1 MATQTQEAVAHG
13 ADAAGHVA
21 ANVGMPQ
28 LDISTFSN
36 QIFWLVVTL
45 VLIYMLLSRVALPRI
60 GSVLA
65 ERRGM
70 ITSDIAAAE
79 ELKEKASEAEQ
90 AYQKALTDARSEAA
104 RIIAEAKA
112 EIAKDLQQA
121 TARADEELAVKAAE
135 AEKRISAIRASAL
148 ESVTLVARDTAE
160 AVVAAFGGAV
170 DAKAV
175 ETAVATRLKG

>member
-79 ELKEKASEAEQ
+79 ELKRKGF
-90 AYQKALTDARSEAA
+90 RS
-104 RIIAEAKA
+104 
-112 EIAKDLQQA
+112 
-121 TARADEELAVKAAE
+121 
-135 AEKRISAIRASAL
+135 RASLSKSAGRCAQR
-148 ESVTLVARDTAE
+148 SGPDHR
-160 AVVAAFGGAV
+160 
-170 DAKAV
+170 
-175 ETAVATRLKG
+175 RSQS

>member
-90 AYQKALTDARSEAA
+90 AYQKALTDARNEAA

-112 EIAKDLQQA
+112 EIAKDLQQV

-160 AVVAAFGGAV
+160 AVVAAFGGAA

-175 ETAVATRLKG
+175 DTAVATRLKG